1 MPKSFPK
8 HFHRRFV
15 SRHTT
20 KTTTTTTTTTTTRH
34 FLRNHTVTPAM
45 VHIHSPFV
53 TTIATF
59 ASLTS
64 FSTIGPAFT
73 TGFTPTKTPLK
84 LSGLVRSYHYTRLN
98 PLSSAVIDEQQ
109 DQDAYTSNVSD
120 KKQDK
125 VVARADVFS
134 FYPSS
139 NGKSGIMAIKLREE
153 EYGFDLNASQEVQEA
168 SSTGMFGGKI
178 SAVSKGNTV
187 TSKSSQGEDFVG
199 KAVRLSGGRRG
210 TVVAQRPPMAFV
222 QTDFNSW
229 SDTDAEEDKIVTILG
244 SRTSVSVSNNLF
256 GSIVDC
262 YGNPIDCNEKT
273 DSNDMVERAIFA
285 PIPKVSD
292 IALINSPLL
301 TGTAMVDALTPIGK
315 GQNMLL
321 IGQDTGVGQRE
332 IAISAIKAQVK
343 FKNVKCVYALTTE
356 DKKERE
362 CVLNQLKDAGVLDDI
377 VVVVARDR
385 QEQDASDN
393 VQTIDACEAI
403 TVAATACSIAEA
415 LALSQGEDTFVV
427 IDDIDQHKNF
437 WDWTT
442 RVLVDVYGAD
452 AVVKD
457 DKEGGAS
464 SEMRGFYSTLIQRA
478 ARWNEKNG
486 GGSMTLLLI
495 TNLAGNV
502 GGADEDEV
510 IVFSAEDFAESSEKV
525 KARIKIL
532 TDKGIPLTP
541 ETLRKIQIPL
551 PSASE
556 SERKRRLALQH
567 SDDLISMSDGQIWL
581 DETLYKSGQRPAMD
595 AQKSITRI
603 GVGADTNSRADAPAF
618 RSLIGGLRFDFAQA
632 NALDGAQANSGADK
646 LTLKKEAYLLA
657 MHQELGAE
665 RSLSENCAV
674 LLAASM
680 RKLDKIIQDGGKAGT
695 ELGQRSVNGL
705 LKYLRTCAS
714 TQLDEIDRTLDMTTD
729 TRKQIEAVI
738 DEYFSS

>member
-1 MPKSFPK
+1 
-8 HFHRRFV
+8 
-15 SRHTT
+15 
-20 KTTTTTTTTTTTRH
+20 
-34 FLRNHTVTPAM
+34 M
-45 VHIHSPFV
+45 VNINSPFA
-53 TTIATF
+53 TTFATF
-59 ASLTS
+59 TSLAS
-64 FSTIGPAFT
+64 FSSNSPVFT
-73 TGFTPTKTPLK
+73 AGFALTVPKQF
-84 LSGLVRSYHYTRLN
+84 SVQSSSYHHTRWN

-109 DQDAYTSNVSD
+109 DQGSLSDSNNIISDAPD
-120 KKQDK
+120 KI
-125 VVARADVFS
+125 VARADVIT

-139 NGKSGIMAIKLREE
+139 NGKSGIMAIKIREE
-153 EYGFDLNASQEVQEA
+153 DYGSDLNQSQTQEQQET
-168 SSTGMFGGKI
+168 SSTGMFGGNI
-178 SAVSKGNTV
+178 SATSKGNTV
-187 TSKSSQGEDFVG
+187 TGSSKTQQGEDFVG

-210 TVVAQRPPMAFV
+210 TIVAQRPPMAFV
-222 QTDFNSW
+222 QTDFNHW
-229 SDTDAEEDKIVTILG
+229 SANDTEEDKVVTILG
-244 SRTSVSVSNNLF
+244 SRTSVSVSNTLF

-262 YGNPIDCNEKT
+262 YGNAIDHDIKM
-273 DSNDMVERAIFA
+273 DAKDVVERAIFP

-315 GQNMLL
+315 GQNMLI
-321 IGQDTGVGQRE
+321 IGQDTGVGQRD

-343 FKNVKCVYALTTE
+343 SKKVKCIYALTTE
-356 DKKERE
+356 NKKERE
-362 CVLNQLKDAGVLDDI
+362 SVLNQLKDAGVLDDI
-377 VVVVARDR
+377 VVVAARDR
-385 QEQDASDN
+385 PEQEGLDC
-393 VQTIDACEAI
+393 VQTIDACESI

-415 LALSQGEDTFVV
+415 LALSQGEDTFVIV
-427 IDDIDQHKNF
+427 DDIDQHKIF

-442 RVLVDVYGAD
+442 RVLVDVYGVD
-452 AVVKD
+452 AIVQD

-478 ARWNEKNG
+478 AQWNEKNG
-486 GGSMTLLLI
+486 GGSMTLVLI
-495 TNLAGNV
+495 TNLEGNV
-502 GGADEDEV
+502 GGLGEED
-510 IVFSAEDFAESSEKV
+510 ITFTAEDFAESSEKV

-532 TDKGIPLTP
+532 TDKDIPLTP

-618 RSLIGGLRFDFAQA
+618 RSLVGGLRFDFAQA

-646 LTLKKEAYLLA
+646 LTLKKEAYLLG

-665 RSLSENCAV
+665 RSLGENCAV

-695 ELGQRSVNGL
+695 ELGQTCIDGL
-705 LKYLRTCAS
+705 VEHVRKYAS
-714 TQLDEIDRTLDMTTD
+714 NQLEEIDTTLDMTPE
-729 TRKQIEAVI
+729 TRKQLEVII

>member
-1 MPKSFPK
+1 
-8 HFHRRFV
+8 
-15 SRHTT
+15 
-20 KTTTTTTTTTTTRH
+20 
-34 FLRNHTVTPAM
+34 M
-45 VHIHSPFV
+45 VNINSPF
-53 TTIATF
+53 ATAF
-59 ASLTS
+59 AAFTSLSS
-64 FSTIGPAFT
+64 FSSNSPVFT
-73 TGFTPTKTPLK
+73 AGFALTTPKQF
-84 LSGLVRSYHYTRLN
+84 SGRSNSYHHTRWN
-98 PLSSAVIDEQQ
+98 PLSSAVVDEHL
-109 DQDAYTSNVSD
+109 DQDSVSD
-120 KKQDK
+120 SNNIIYDAPDK
-125 VVARADVFS
+125 IVARADVLS

-139 NGKSGIMAIKLREE
+139 NGKSGIMAIKIREE
-153 EYGFDLNASQEVQEA
+153 DYESDLNLSQTQEQQET
-168 SSTGMFGGKI
+168 SSTGMFGGNI
-178 SAVSKGNTV
+178 SDISKGNTV
-187 TSKSSQGEDFVG
+187 TGSSKTQQGEDFVG

-210 TVVAQRPPMAFV
+210 TIVAQRPPMAFV
-222 QTDFNSW
+222 QTDFNHW
-229 SDTDAEEDKIVTILG
+229 SANDTEEEKVVTILG
-244 SRTSVSVSNNLF
+244 SRTSVSVSNTLF

-262 YGNPIDCNEKT
+262 YGKAIDYDIKM
-273 DSNDMVERAIFA
+273 DQKDVVKRAIFP

-315 GQNMLL
+315 GQNMLI
-321 IGQDTGVGQRE
+321 IGQDTGVGQRD

-343 FKNVKCVYALTTE
+343 SKKVKCIYALTTE
-356 DKKERE
+356 NKKERE
-362 CVLNQLKDAGVLDDI
+362 SVLNQLKDAGVLDDI

-385 QEQDASDN
+385 PEQEGLDC

-403 TVAATACSIAEA
+403 TVAASACSIAEA
-415 LALSQGEDTFVV
+415 LALSQGEDTFVIV
-427 IDDIDQHKNF
+427 DDIDQHKIF

-442 RVLVDVYGAD
+442 RVLVDVYGID
-452 AVVKD
+452 AIVQD

-478 ARWNEKNG
+478 AQWNEKNG
-486 GGSMTLLLI
+486 GGSMTLVLI

-502 GGADEDEV
+502 GGIDEED
-510 IVFSAEDFAESSEKV
+510 ITFTAEDFVESSEKV

-618 RSLIGGLRFDFAQA
+618 RSLVGGLRFDFAQA
-632 NALDGAQANSGADK
+632 SALDGAQANSGADK
-646 LTLKKEAYLLA
+646 LTLKKEAYLLG

-665 RSLSENCAV
+665 RSLGENCVV

-695 ELGQRSVNGL
+695 ELGQTSIDGL
-705 LKYLRTCAS
+705 VEHVRKYAS
-714 TQLDEIDRTLDMTTD
+714 NQLEEIDTTLDMTPE
-729 TRKQIEAVI
+729 TRKQLEVII